1 MHTQRYRHSKGFAHL
16 LPFLSHENGAEGYRG
31 EEGAW
36 HRSKRPMQRSREY
49 LMLVSMTGS

>member
-1 MHTQRYRHSKGFAHL
+1 MHTQRYRHSKSFAHL

-36 HRSKRPMQRSREY
+36 HRSKHPMQRSREY